1 VIWLISGQGEPW
13 TTPIESDLILRNLW
27 DAFPPDVTP
36 EEIGLP
42 TTTPAPPLGVT
53 NSVSADGISTRR
65 IHSRHR
71 RNRTIWGPRSE
82 NVPDILREEDIA
94 DQVRG
99 ELAVL

>member
-1 VIWLISGQGEPW
+1 MWLISGQGEPW

-99 ELAVL
+99 GLAIL